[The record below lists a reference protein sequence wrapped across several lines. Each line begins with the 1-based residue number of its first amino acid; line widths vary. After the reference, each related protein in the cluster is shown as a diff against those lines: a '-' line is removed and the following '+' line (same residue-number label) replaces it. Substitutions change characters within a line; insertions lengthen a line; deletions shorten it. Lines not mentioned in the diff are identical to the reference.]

1 MSVGL
6 AQMLDHHLNPLCRTN
21 VIVAT
26 IILSQ
31 VVKFSVPK
39 FVRISRLDTLV
50 KLSLPKLQAI
60 LLSYGSH
67 LHKRYHHYRYRSH
80 HHLHAGPSI
89 SGSIPDAESAAA
101 TMHKTPSLAS
111 LKANSSSGHLG
122 PTRRRGSRANPVT
135 VSPTVDTQQP
145 ANRDRDGSGDQVR
158 SSEDGCMLWESTEEE
173 FYEERNQKAAA
184 HTLRRHSKGGTT
196 LSISTQTFLNCC
208 KTRTL

>member
-50 KLSLPKLQAI
+50 KLCLPKLQAL

-80 HHLHAGPSI
+80 HHVHVNPSEAGNVTETGAVTTI
-89 SGSIPDAESAAA
+89 Y
-101 TMHKTPSLAS
+101 KTLSTAS
-111 LKANSSSGHLG
+111 LKANTSIGHLNS
-122 PTRRRGSRANPVT
+122 RRRGSHGSHRSISSAVG
-135 VSPTVDTQQP
+135 TQP
-145 ANRDRDGSGDQVR
+145 LSGTDRDGNTKSC
-158 SSEDGCMLWESTEEE
+158 SSDGEGRMLWESTEEE
-173 FYEERNQKAAA
+173 FYEERNQKPA
-184 HTLRRHSKGGTT
+184 TQNRWKHSKGN
-196 LSISTQTFLNCC
+196 LAI
-208 KTRTL
+208 